1 MRYIALLRGVNVG
14 GNKKVAMAD
23 LLALM
28 QRLKFEEA
36 KTLLQSGN
44 LTFRTAGKNA
54 AQLERQL
61 EAEVLERLGLETRF
75 FVRSE
80 DEWKS
85 VIAANPYP
93 KEAKADPG
101 HLLVLF
107 LEREPE
113 AANLKALEAAVKGRE
128 RFRPGGRHLYMVYPD
143 GVGTSKLTH
152 AVIEK
157 KLGMRG
163 TARNWNTVMKRA
175 LGRTACA
182 LSATPDLGAR
192 AARPY

>member
-1 MRYIALLRGVNVG
+1 MKYIALLRGINVG

-23 LLALM
+23 LLALLK
-28 QRLKFEEA
+28 RLGFDDA
-36 KTLLQSGN
+36 RTLLQSGN
-44 LTFRTAGKNA
+44 LVFRTTRKTA

-61 EAEVLERLGLETRF
+61 EAEVLKTIGLETKF

-80 DEWKS
+80 EEWKA
-85 VIAANPYP
+85 VIDANPYP
-93 KEAKADPG
+93 NEAKCDPA

-107 LEREPE
+107 LERAPE
-113 AANLKALEAAVKGRE
+113 GENLKALQAAIKGRE
-128 RFRPGGRHLYMVYPD
+128 TFRAGGRHLYMVYPD

-163 TARNWNTVMKRA
+163 TARNWNTVSKLA
-175 LGRTACA
+175 
-182 LSATPDLGAR
+182 
-192 AARPY
+192 